1 MTWRCW
7 TFAGHS
13 RNNRSLN
20 RRIRSNEKNNVSIR
34 DPSRGDQDGSAGEG
48 VPKTS
53 GVVRDHR
60 VRYRTASGNV
70 GSSVKIVRDHAG
82 L

>member
-1 MTWRCW
+1 MRKIMLV
-7 TFAGHS
+7 F
-13 RNNRSLN
+13 
-20 RRIRSNEKNNVSIR
+20 R

-70 GSSVKIVRDHAG
+70 GSSVKIVSRSRRIMI
-82 L
+82 

>member
-1 MTWRCW
+1 MC
-7 TFAGHS
+7 
-13 RNNRSLN
+13 
-20 RRIRSNEKNNVSIR
+20 IR
-34 DPSRGDQDGSAGEG
+34 DRSRGDQDGSAGEG
-48 VPKTS
+48 VPETS

-60 VRYRTASGNV
+60 VRYRTASGDV